1 MTVDSGARARAARA
15 AFFEELHRRGEPF
28 DYSRRAVEILRHRY
42 ICEAVRRLHPH
53 PRRLLDVGCSMGQLT
68 VQLAAVA
75 PALVAVDLSRTAIG
89 NARERLRGAG
99 ARARFVLASVTAL
112 PFRDGSFDVV
122 VLSDGLHSWQLPREE
137 RQLALAEAHHVLER
151 GGHALLTEYLQP
163 RVFPEFVAQVRA
175 SPFEVVSIEY
185 LYDRLWYQI
194 ESWFKAVR
202 HWSWVERVFA
212 SASFARFLC
221 AVGRVFGGRGSRH
234 IAMAARKA
242 P

>member
-1 MTVDSGARARAARA
+1 
-15 AFFEELHRRGEPF
+15 
-28 DYSRRAVEILRHRY
+28 
-42 ICEAVRRLHPH
+42 
-53 PRRLLDVGCSMGQLT
+53 MGQLT

-75 PALVAVDLSRTAIG
+75 PMLVAVDLSRTAIG

-137 RQLALAEAHHVLER
+137 RQLALAEAHQVLER
-151 GGHALLTEYLQP
+151 GGHALLTEYLPP
-163 RVFPEFVAQVRA
+163 RAFLEFVAQVRA
-175 SPFEVVSIEY
+175 SPLEVVWIEY
-185 LYDRLWYQI
+185 LYDRVWYQL

-202 HWSWVERVFA
+202 RWGSVQRVFA
-212 SASFARFLC
+212 SVPFARFLC
-221 AVGRVFGGRGSRH
+221 AVGRLFGRRCSRH
-234 IAMAARKA
+234 IAVAVRKS

>member
-1 MTVDSGARARAARA
+1 MLFRS
-15 AFFEELHRRGEPF
+15 
-28 DYSRRAVEILRHRY
+28 
-42 ICEAVRRLHPH
+42 
-53 PRRLLDVGCSMGQLT
+53 
-68 VQLAAVA
+68 
-75 PALVAVDLSRTAIG
+75 
-89 NARERLRGAG
+89 
-99 ARARFVLASVTAL
+99 ASVTAL

-137 RQLALAEAHHVLER
+137 RQLALAEAHQVLEC

-163 RVFPEFVAQVRA
+163 RVFPEFVGQVRA

-202 HWSWVERVFA
+202 RWSSVERVFA
-212 SASFARFLC
+212 SVSFARFLC

-234 IAMAARKA
+234 IAVAARRA